1 MMRRMTSRSGEKPVE
16 GLFSS
21 LGNALNDN
29 KYLIVGGA
37 VVLGGVFFLLNTPDK
52 KPHRNHRHHTKKGG
66 LQAGNTVIDAN
77 SVRQGKSLRVGTVQ
91 TERMVRMFRDE
102 MDADN
107 NNEVDQGEFIN
118 HCKKMGCDTFVAAHL
133 FDAIDVNNDDSL
145 NLDEIFRF
153 VSSMEAGDQAEKLE
167 CVYSF
172 LVGGSNKDS
181 LSRGA
186 CKKIVKRLGYDEKE
200 ANDIMRG
207 IFKASGSSTSGTVSR
222 DSFVSN
228 ISSSDGMEG
237 VNIINISTR
246 VVDMIT
252 SGSTF

>member
-1 MMRRMTSRSGEKPVE
+1 MRRMTSRSGEKPVA

-37 VVLGGVFFLLNTPDK
+37 VVLGGVIFLLNTPDNK
-52 KPHRNHRHHTKKGG
+52 KKKHHHRHHTKKGG

-102 MDADN
+102 MDADH

-145 NLDEIFRF
+145 NLDEIFKF
-153 VSSMEAGDQAEKLE
+153 VSSMEAGDQAEKLD

-172 LVGGSNKDS
+172 LVGGSNKDA
-181 LSRGA
+181 LTRGA

-207 IFKASGSSTSGTVSR
+207 IFKASGSSTSGSVSR

-246 VVDMIT
+246 VVEMIT
-252 SGSTF
+252 SGSAF